1 MRAHLPLRCTHHGHA
16 DALSDA
22 RCYADSRRRAAR
34 TSAFMQ
40 FNALQRRPVELPWLT
55 AAYYSP
61 EQVAWRMGRERVL
74 VPFVISMAN
83 RCLNRLAAHQ
93 RLLLAPTFESRL
105 TLHLP
110 WPATTLVHAF
120 SDTASLIALL
130 VACWGGVVAHPIV
143 LAMSVRWWQAATDLM
158 PLNGRIRRTNPWRWR
173 AGTASGIALTEYER
187 RLGESLSSHC
197 DHVILPQPDDQSQ
210 PVMRLHLVSFADLA
224 VSACALAVTCRPR
237 LNFAGVRAPE
247 AEAFVPLKVKL
258 TQHSNASGSA
268 ALVLLSLLL
277 LILVHLPD
285 PGTKRHSKTVQSSR
299 FVTAPCAFVCS
310 KCQADFGMCFFKEV
324 CMDVVHAPTYTCSSP
339 IVCNR

>member
-1 MRAHLPLRCTHHGHA
+1 M
-16 DALSDA
+16 
-22 RCYADSRRRAAR
+22 
-34 TSAFMQ
+34 
-40 FNALQRRPVELPWLT
+40 
-55 AAYYSP
+55 
-61 EQVAWRMGRERVL
+61 L
-74 VPFVISMAN
+74 VPFVISMSN
-83 RCLNRLAAHQ
+83 RFLNRLAAHQ

-187 RLGESLSSHC
+187 RLGKSLLSHC
-197 DHVILPQPDDQSQ
+197 DHVILPQPGDQSQ
-210 PVMRLHLVSFADLA
+210 PVMLRDRLHLVSFADLA

-247 AEAFVPLKVKL
+247 AEAFVPLKVANPTFML
-258 TQHSNASGSA
+258 FQCIWQCSSCLVVAASADTCPLAGSRYKA
-268 ALVLLSLLL
+268 AQQNS
-277 LILVHLPD
+277 
-285 PGTKRHSKTVQSSR
+285 TKQQVRH
-299 FVTAPCAFVCS
+299 CS
-310 KCQADFGMCFFKEV
+310 MCFCLLRGPNVRLTSESCTDMSCIFGKCV
-324 CMDVVHAPTYTCSSP
+324 WAWGMHPRTRARRP
-339 IVCNR
+339 